1 MIPRNLVYRQK
12 EKKKSEAVNLQY
24 VLSVLMELFSV
35 INVPRKEKQLNL
47 GFKELFPDE
56 TKYALGFE
64 F

>member
-1 MIPRNLVYRQK
+1 
-12 EKKKSEAVNLQY
+12 
-24 VLSVLMELFSV
+24 MELFSV